1 MWTSYFV
8 GTRPKTETSPSSAS
22 GRSCRRTGRVL
33 EHGELIIPN
42 QPAGRLRDAQDVRTA
57 SAITTR
63 NATAGGS

>member
-1 MWTSYFV
+1 MRTSYST
-8 GTRPKTETSPSSAS
+8 GTRPKTETSPSGAS

-42 QPAGRLRDAQDVRTA
+42 QAAGRLRDGHDVRTA